1 MKLSG
6 KHQTS
11 RPQANGTGSYSGQPE
26 IPLQWNN
33 SQDSAMGKIHNRM
46 SIAAQY
52 VILFFTA
59 TLLGA
64 CTDSEPA
71 TPDYRLWYEQPA
83 AQWEETLPL
92 GNGRIGIMPDG
103 QVAEETLVL
112 NDITLWS
119 GGVEDPN
126 NPDAAQYLPEIQ
138 RLLFEGRN
146 DEAQALVYKTF
157 VCKGVGSGRGRGA
170 DVPYGSFE
178 LLGNLR
184 LKYNYATEAEYSGY
198 YRELNLDDATSVTSF
213 ELDGT
218 NYRREY
224 FTSFTDDVAV
234 ISLTAD
240 KKGKISLSVGID
252 RPRAFETIVTDNMLV
267 MKGQLNNGTDGKGM
281 RYVAKVKPILKGGT
295 LTSGDGSLIIENAD
309 EVMLF
314 VSMGTDYRR
323 PGFEEDINQFLK
335 NAEGKKFGPL
345 KKSHAAEYQSYFN
358 RVRLNLSRNPEREI
372 LPTDRRLVA
381 FAGDPNDNG
390 MVDLYFQYGRYLLIS
405 SAYAQVL
412 PPNLQGLWANTVQ
425 TPWNGDYHLNIN
437 VQMNHWPAEIT
448 NLPELHKPLIE
459 LTKTLEKPG
468 TETAR
473 VFYKANGWVAHMMT
487 NVWGFT
493 APGEHPSWGATNTG
507 GAWLMAHLWEHYDY
521 NRDTDYLREI
531 YPLLKGA
538 AHFFLDML
546 VTDPNTGWLVTAPTT
561 SPENAFYMPGTETR
575 VNICM
580 GSTMDNQL
588 VRELFGNTMKAAAL
602 LNTDAE
608 FSAKLAEA
616 SAKLPPN
623 QIGSDGRLMEWLEE
637 YVEVEPRHR
646 HVSHLYGL
654 HPGNEITPELTPEL
668 AEAAKKALYA
678 RGDGGTG
685 WSRAWKINFWAR
697 LHDGNH
703 AFILVKNL
711 LEPAYDTGFNMT
723 NKGGTYPNLF
733 CAHPPFQIDGN
744 FGGTAGIAEMFIQS
758 HAGFINFIPALPD
771 QFADGSFTGLRVRGE
786 GIVAAEWQNKQLKKA
801 SLRAEKEGRFIV
813 KLPEYAAGFKA
824 TAGGKNIEPQ
834 VLNNMLTLTL
844 QKGEELVLVF

>member
-1 MKLSG
+1 MLD
-6 KHQTS
+6 Q
-11 RPQANGTGSYSGQPE
+11 
-26 IPLQWNN
+26 
-33 SQDSAMGKIHNRM
+33 
-46 SIAAQY
+46 
-52 VILFFTA
+52 ILKK
-59 TLLGA
+59 
-64 CTDSEPA
+64 
-71 TPDYRLWYEQPA
+71 
-83 AQWEETLPL
+83 
-92 GNGRIGIMPDG
+92 
-103 QVAEETLVL
+103 AEE
-112 NDITLWS
+112 
-119 GGVEDPN
+119 
-126 NPDAAQYLPEIQ
+126 
-138 RLLFEGRN
+138 
-146 DEAQALVYKTF
+146 
-157 VCKGVGSGRGRGA
+157 
-170 DVPYGSFE
+170 
-178 LLGNLR
+178 
-184 LKYNYATEAEYSGY
+184 
-198 YRELNLDDATSVTSF
+198 
-213 ELDGT
+213 
-218 NYRREY
+218 
-224 FTSFTDDVAV
+224 
-234 ISLTAD
+234 
-240 KKGKISLSVGID
+240 
-252 RPRAFETIVTDNMLV
+252 
-267 MKGQLNNGTDGKGM
+267 
-281 RYVAKVKPILKGGT
+281 
-295 LTSGDGSLIIENAD
+295 
-309 EVMLF
+309 
-314 VSMGTDYRR
+314 
-323 PGFEEDINQFLK
+323 
-335 NAEGKKFGPL
+335 KKFGAMR
-345 KKSHAAEYQSYFN
+345 KSHTAEYQSYFN
-358 RVRLNLSRNPEREI
+358 RVRLNLAKNPEREM
-372 LPTDRRLVA
+372 LPTDRRLIA

-405 SAYAQVL
+405 SSYAQVL

-448 NLPELHKPLIE
+448 NLPELHRPLIE

-468 TETAR
+468 KETAS

-487 NVWGFT
+487 NIWGFT

-521 NRDTDYLREI
+521 NRDVDYLRDI

-588 VRELFGNTMKAAAL
+588 VRELFGNTMKAAAI

-637 YVEVEPRHR
+637 YVEVEPKHR

-668 AEAAKKALYA
+668 AEAAKKTLYA

-703 AFILVKNL
+703 AYILVKSL
-711 LEPAYDTGFNMT
+711 LEPAYETGFNMT
-723 NKGGTYPNLF
+723 NKGGTYANLF

-786 GIVAAEWQNKQLKKA
+786 GVVAAEWKGKQLKKA
-801 SLRAEKEGRFIV
+801 SLKAEKEGLFIV
-813 KLPEYAAGFKA
+813 KLPGYAAGFKA
-824 TAGGKNIEPQ
+824 TVGGKNIEPQ
-834 VLNNMLTLTL
+834 VSNHMLTVNLK
-844 QKGEELVLVF
+844 KGEELVLAF